1 MKTIPSP
8 TGDPEKPLQALIF
21 DSWFDPY
28 QGVIIL
34 VRVFEGKL
42 SKKDKIYLKH
52 SDKEYEIIKVA
63 VNTPF
68 FTEVGGLE
76 AGEVGMLVCGIKNIR
91 DVAVG
96 DTIVN
101 AKKKDTPNLPGY
113 EEVKPMVFCGVF
125 PVESSDY
132 EVLKESLEKL
142 ALNDSSFTYEPE
154 TSGALGLGFRC
165 GFLGTS
171 SYEYYSRK
179 VRKRVLFKPDI
190 NCTFRFL

>member
-1 MKTIPSP
+1 MQVKQGKSLLSQALGVNDLFEQLVKTIPSP

-76 AGEVGMLVCGIKNIR
+76 CR
-91 DVAVG
+91 
-96 DTIVN
+96 
-101 AKKKDTPNLPGY
+101 
-113 EEVKPMVFCGVF
+113 
-125 PVESSDY
+125 
-132 EVLKESLEKL
+132 
-142 ALNDSSFTYEPE
+142 
-154 TSGALGLGFRC
+154 
-165 GFLGTS
+165 
-171 SYEYYSRK
+171 
-179 VRKRVLFKPDI
+179 
-190 NCTFRFL
+190 